1 MHCENTLL
9 RERSQTQKTTSCVI
23 PVSKKR
29 AETGKAR
36 DRKRVSV
43 VGSGWVGTGRV
54 RERKGVS
61 VVGSGVGGNRQSEK
75 AGKCSGDLGV
85 GGGGAHRSGV
95 SLEVKRPGID
105 GDG

>member
-54 RERKGVS
+54 RERKWVS
-61 VVGSGVGGNRQSEK
+61 VVGTWGWVVVVLTG
-75 AGKCSGDLGV
+75 LGFPW
-85 GGGGAHRSGV
+85 R
-95 SLEVKRPGID
+95 
-105 GDG
+105 